1 MGSAEHVK
9 NDTFE
14 QNRPFPAKSTISCQ
28 IWTFPAKSTISCQ
41 IWTFPAKSTR
51 SDQIWPDLAKSDRI
65 QPEPAR
71 ASQTLPESTRSG
83 QTLPESTRSGQT
95 LRFWDPSQPT
105 SASLSQT
112 SARPPK
118 SCQNR
123 QKSLKIDFRVLPPS
137 DSLKV
142 LKTALSVKIDTFEQ
156 NRPLFRKID
165 RFLPNRPS
173 GTKST
178 NPAPETGTNRRQNRV
193 KKSTEK
199 RQIFNKTTL

>member
-1 MGSAEHVK
+1 MSKMTLLSKIDH
-9 NDTFE
+9 FLP
-14 QNRPFPAKSTISCQ
+14 NRPFPAKSTV
-28 IWTFPAKSTISCQ
+28 SCQ

-51 SDQIWPDLAKSDRI
+51 SDQIWP
-65 QPEPAR
+65 EPAR
-71 ASQTLPESTRSG
+71 ASQS
-83 QTLPESTRSGQT
+83 QPESTRSGQT

-118 SCQNR
+118 SSQNR
-123 QKSLKIDFRVLPPS
+123 QKSSIFDFRVLPPS

-178 NPAPETGTNRRQNRV
+178 NPAPKVGTNRRQNRV